1 MSKRKALADFPFYLI
16 DQKGGYVLPRLCT
29 PEALMRRLSDAILYC

>member
-16 DQKGGYVLPRLCT
+16 DQKGGYVLTLDQSLAKRKGMT
-29 PEALMRRLSDAILYC
+29 ILGA